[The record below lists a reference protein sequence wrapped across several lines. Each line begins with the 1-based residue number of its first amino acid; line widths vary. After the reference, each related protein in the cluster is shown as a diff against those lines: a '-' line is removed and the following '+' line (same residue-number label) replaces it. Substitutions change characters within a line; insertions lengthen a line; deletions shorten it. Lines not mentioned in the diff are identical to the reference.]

1 MESDEYFEGKVS
13 TYFTIH
19 DNKKQCFLNIF
30 FQGTDH
36 AFIVFRETKGEENQK
51 SWSENWRC
59 SSIPVVEL
67 LASTAGIFL
76 AIIIGAVVTLIVLVN
91 LRDLREWK
99 QFVADKKTSEM
110 RFSTMNSPLY
120 IAATTE
126 VRMPKFEDT
135 PQLM

>member
-1 MESDEYFEGKVS
+1 MFAK
-13 TYFTIH
+13 H
-19 DNKKQCFLNIF
+19 F

-36 AFIVFRETKGEENQK
+36 AFIVFRETEGEENQK

-110 RFSTMNSPLY
+110 RFSTMNTKNPLF

-126 VRMPKFEDT
+126 VRMPKFED
-135 PQLM
+135 PPLM

>member
-1 MESDEYFEGKVS
+1 MFS
-13 TYFTIH
+13 
-19 DNKKQCFLNIF
+19 KKFRFF

-36 AFIVFRETKGEENQK
+36 AFIVFRETKAEEEEK
-51 SWSENWRC
+51 SWSKNWRC
-59 SSIPVVEL
+59 SSIHWSTL

-99 QFVADKKTSEM
+99 QFVADKKAAEM
-110 RFSTMNSPLY
+110 RFSAMNSPLY

-126 VRMPKFEDT
+126 VRMPKFEDF
-135 PQLM
+135 PQ

>member
-1 MESDEYFEGKVS
+1 M
-13 TYFTIH
+13 
-19 DNKKQCFLNIF
+19 
-30 FQGTDH
+30 
-36 AFIVFRETKGEENQK
+36 
-51 SWSENWRC
+51 
-59 SSIPVVEL
+59 
-67 LASTAGIFL
+67 LASAAGIFL

-126 VRMPKFEDT
+126 VRMPILE
-135 PQLM
+135 QISQ